1 MPVNM
6 GETGPG
12 WGCSCRAW
20 RPGEPTPEQAFAAL
34 ARSANVTVVD
44 MGASRDNTHRFGAW
58 TDPES
63 QYVVTY
69 DPNKPGGWDKH
80 ILACLTYWVPWF
92 RQVALGADEA
102 LTEIK
107 QLQEDNRRLEKEI
120 AKCQK

>member
-1 MPVNM
+1 MPVSM
-6 GETGPG
+6 GEMGPG
-12 WGCSCRAW
+12 WGCSCRAF
-20 RPGEPTPEQAFAAL
+20 RMGEPTPEQAFAAL

-92 RQVALGADEA
+92 RQVALGACDA
-102 LTEIK
+102 LDKIK
-107 QLQEDNRRLEKEI
+107 YLEKENKKLQKLLDKK
-120 AKCQK
+120 AK